1 MSPRFIEFLICFI
14 RAKLKEIQAGV
25 DGVLVFD
32 PNLVKPLQQVSSS
45 LVLTALHFFGGVGG
59 TQLVG
64 SNVTAD
70 YNLGQKG

>member
-1 MSPRFIEFLICFI
+1 MSPRIIEFLICFI

-32 PNLVKPLQQVSSS
+32 PNLVKPLQQVSNS
-45 LVLTALHFFGGVGG
+45 LVLTAFHFFGGVGG

-64 SNVTAD
+64 TVTAD